1 MQVQEIMT
9 RHLLKVRIGTTVAE
23 TANLL
28 IKNHISGAP
37 VVDAEERVVGFL
49 SEKDIFRAMYPNAKS
64 AAFDQKFW
72 ADFVRQDRQP
82 ADVRRL
88 RVEDLMNR
96 DIITVKPTDPVL
108 EVGAVMLSKGIE
120 RILVMDR
127 GRLAGLVAR
136 RDVFHAILRHDLGL
150 T

>member
-1 MQVQEIMT
+1 MT
-9 RHLLKVRIGTTVAE
+9 RHILKLHIGTSVGEA
-23 TANLL
+23 AQLL

-37 VVDAEERVVGFL
+37 VVDAEDRVVGFL
-49 SEKDIFRAMYPNAKS
+49 SEKDIFRAMYPHLKDS
-64 AAFDQKFW
+64 AFDQQFW
-72 ADFVRQDRQP
+72 AEFVRQERQP
-82 ADVRRL
+82 KDVRRL

-96 DIITVKPTDPVL
+96 NVITVKPSDPIL
-108 EVGAVMLSKGIE
+108 EVGAVMLSKGIQ

-150 T
+150 TT

>member
-1 MQVQEIMT
+1 MQVQDIMT
-9 RHLLKVRIGTTVAE
+9 RRVLKLRIGTTVGDA
-23 TANLL
+23 AQLL

-37 VVDAEERVVGFL
+37 VVDAEDRVVGFL
-49 SEKDIFRAMYPNAKS
+49 SEKDIFRAMYPNAKNS
-64 AAFDQKFW
+64 AFDQQFW
-72 ADFVRQDRQP
+72 AEFVRQERQP

-96 DIITVKPTDPVL
+96 SIITVKPADPVL
-108 EVGAVMLSKGIE
+108 EVGAVMLSRGIE
-120 RILVMDR
+120 RILVMDK
-127 GRLAGLVAR
+127 GRLVGLVAR